1 MGKEIILCQKENR
14 LVALKTSP
22 QQYFADLHP
31 KRIEDVFLSNE
42 PSIISIKSKH
52 GETVARAAVSY
63 LLSEALEFF
72 NVKETMSDIQ
82 VAITVDLILEEYP
95 YLQTDDLK
103 LCFKNAM
110 KLKYGQIYNRIDG
123 QIVMSWLKSYDIE
136 RSEKA
141 DIESYNRHKEVISK
155 EETSG
160 LYYDEYLAEL
170 ERKAEQGDEE
180 AKKALEMSSMVKK
193 MLCKR

>member
-1 MGKEIILCQKENR
+1 MGKEIILCQTENR

-22 QQYFADLHP
+22 KQYFADLHP
-31 KRIEDVFLSNE
+31 KRIEDVFSSNE
-42 PSIISIKSKH
+42 PSIISIKSIH
-52 GETVARAAVSY
+52 GETVARATVSY

-72 NVKETMSDIQ
+72 NVKETMSDVQ

-95 YLQTDDLK
+95 YMQTDDLK

-123 QIVMSWLKSYDIE
+123 QIVMSWLKAYDVE
-136 RSEKA
+136 RAEKA
-141 DIESYNRHKEVISK
+141 DIDSYNKHKEIISK
-155 EETSG
+155 EENG

-170 ERKAEQGDEE
+170 ERRAEHGDEE
-180 AKKALEMSSMVKK
+180 AKKALEMSSMIKK

>member
-1 MGKEIILCQKENR
+1 MGKEIILRQTENR

-22 QQYFADLHP
+22 KQYFSALCP
-31 KRIEDVFLSNE
+31 KRIEDVFSSNE
-42 PSIISIKSKH
+42 PSIISIKSIH
-52 GETVARAAVSY
+52 GETVARATVSY

-72 NVKETMSDIQ
+72 NVKETMSDVQ

-123 QIVMSWLKSYDIE
+123 QIIMSWLKTYDVE
-136 RSEKA
+136 RAEKA
-141 DIESYNRHKEVISK
+141 DIDSYNKHKDIVSK
-155 EETSG
+155 EEGG
-160 LYYDEYLAEL
+160 LYYDEYLAEI
-170 ERKAEQGDEE
+170 EKRADQGDEE
-180 AKKALEMSSMVKK
+180 AIKALEFSGIVKK

>member
-1 MGKEIILCQKENR
+1 MGKEIILRQTENR

-22 QQYFADLHP
+22 KQYFSALCP
-31 KRIEDVFLSNE
+31 NRLEDVFSSNE
-42 PSIISIKSKH
+42 PSIISIKSIH
-52 GETVARAAVSY
+52 GEIVARATVSY

-72 NVKETMSDIQ
+72 NVKETMSDVQ

-95 YLQTDDLK
+95 YMQTDDLK

-123 QIVMSWLKSYDIE
+123 QIIMSWLRAYDIE
-136 RSEKA
+136 RAEKA
-141 DIESYNRHKEVISK
+141 DIESYNKHKEIISK
-155 EETSG
+155 EESG

-170 ERKAEQGDEE
+170 KRKAAQGDEE
-180 AKKALEMSSMVKK
+180 AIKALEFSGIVKK

>member
-1 MGKEIILCQKENR
+1 MGKEIVLHQTENR

-22 QQYFADLHP
+22 KQYFADLHP
-31 KRIEDVFLSNE
+31 KRIEDVFSSNE
-42 PSIISIKSKH
+42 PSIISIKSIH
-52 GETVARAAVSY
+52 GETVARATVSY

-72 NVKETMSDIQ
+72 NVKETMSDVQ

-95 YLQTDDLK
+95 YMQTDDLK

-123 QIVMSWLKSYDIE
+123 QIIMSWLKSYDVE
-136 RSEKA
+136 RAEKA
-141 DIESYNRHKEVISK
+141 DIESYNKHKEIISK
-155 EETSG
+155 EENG

-170 ERKAEQGDEE
+170 EIRAAQGDEE
-180 AKKALEMSSMVKK
+180 AIKALEFSVMVKK

>member
-22 QQYFADLHP
+22 KQYFADLHP
-31 KRIEDVFLSNE
+31 KRIEDVFSSNE
-42 PSIISIKSKH
+42 PSIISIKSIH
-52 GETVARAAVSY
+52 GETVARATVSY

-72 NVKETMSDIQ
+72 NVKETMSDVQ

-95 YLQTDDLK
+95 YMQTDDLK

-123 QIVMSWLKSYDIE
+123 QIVMSWLRAYDIE
-136 RSEKA
+136 RAEKA
-141 DIESYNRHKEVISK
+141 DIDSYNKHKEIISK
-155 EETSG
+155 EENG

-170 ERKAEQGDEE
+170 EIRAAQGAEE
-180 AKKALEMSSMVKK
+180 AIKALEFSVMVKK

>member
-1 MGKEIILCQKENR
+1 
-14 LVALKTSP
+14 
-22 QQYFADLHP
+22 
-31 KRIEDVFLSNE
+31 
-42 PSIISIKSKH
+42 
-52 GETVARAAVSY
+52 
-63 LLSEALEFF
+63 
-72 NVKETMSDIQ
+72 MSDVQ

>member
-1 MGKEIILCQKENR
+1 MGKEMVLHQTENR

-22 QQYFADLHP
+22 KQYFSALCP
-31 KRIEDVFLSNE
+31 KRIEDIFSSNE
-42 PSIISIKSKH
+42 PSIIRIKSIH
-52 GETVARAAVSY
+52 GETVARATVSY

-72 NVKETMSDIQ
+72 NVKETMSDVQ

-123 QIVMSWLKSYDIE
+123 QIIMSWLKYYDVE
-136 RSEKA
+136 RAEKA
-141 DIESYNRHKEVISK
+141 DIDSYNKHKEIISK
-155 EETSG
+155 EENG

-170 ERKAEQGDEE
+170 KRKAAQGNEE
-180 AKKALEMSSMVKK
+180 AIKALEFSGIVKK